1 MEFYYIENDTR
12 KGPFSLEEIMEAGI
26 RPDTMVWHT
35 GMDSWARADETES
48 LKPLFNTQKLY
59 YAMLGGVQTGPDT
72 PQALIGKGATGET
85 PVWCDGM
92 PDWQKAAFVPAFAN
106 ILGSVP
112 PSFGPSL
119 APGSAQFQHVR
130 TPIPHTNWL
139 PWAITGTVLGALTC
153 CLGLIFGI
161 IGIVQANKANDAYA
175 LGDKNAGD
183 SANSSAQTM
192 TIISLIIAALGIIGS
207 IIAFVTGALASLVP
221 LAAIGGI

>member
-12 KGPFSLEEIMEAGI
+12 KGPLSKEEIMMSDI

-35 GMDSWARADETES
+35 GMSSWTRADEIES
-48 LKPLFNTQKLY
+48 LKPLFHTQKLF
-59 YAMLGGVQTGPDT
+59 YAMLSGVQTGPDT
-72 PQALIGKGATGET
+72 PQALVDKGVTGET

-112 PSFGPSL
+112 PSFGHAF
-119 APGSAQFQHVR
+119 APGSAPLNSSR

-192 TIISLIIAALGIIGS
+192 TIISLVIAILGIIGS
-207 IIAFVTGALASLVP
+207 IAAFLTGTLASLLP
-221 LAAIGGI
+221 LAMID